1 MMLSDDKIS
10 HTSHVLLKGMLDN
23 KLINLKADESEVRR
37 EIKRTIVVELKVGED
52 MHDVVTKKLLSLSRK
67 LTEGSAEWEVLYRK
81 FYEEEE
87 ARRGRR

>member
-10 HTSHVLLKGMLDN
+10 HTSHVLLKGMLES
-23 KLINLKADESEVRR
+23 KLLTLKADESEVRR
-37 EIKRTIVVELKVGED
+37 EIKRTITAELKVGED
-52 MHDVVTKKLLSLSRK
+52 MNEVVTKKLLSLSRK
-67 LTEGSAEWEVLYRK
+67 LTEGGAEWEVLYKK